1 MFNNRAGRGS
11 LMCARRVAGPRS
23 RALVVVPLLLAAALT
38 GLGPGTAFASTCGS
52 GTGQPA
58 RPGSQNRFF
67 SVAVFSCQAWAVG
80 DYVTGAG
87 DLRTLIERWNGTAWT
102 RVPSPSPASAYND
115 LFGVAATSATSAWAV
130 GEYSNHPASLAFHT
144 LAEHWNGTAWTR
156 VPSPS
161 PGGPTGDSLLHA
173 VAATSASDAW
183 AVGGYD
189 TGSGTEGRTL
199 AEHWDGTAWTR
210 VPSPTPGGT
219 TGGATLT
226 AVAATSPSDAW
237 AVGQSSVGALIEHW
251 NGTAWTQ
258 VPSPVSAAVLA
269 GVAATSARDAWA
281 VGYYHTPGALRLKT
295 LVEHWNGTAWTQV
308 PSLNPSPAPF
318 TNRLTAVAAT
328 SPSDV
333 WAVGDYISS
342 ARPHATLTLVEH
354 WNGTTWTQVPSP
366 SPSPGPGR
374 FNDLDGVAANSAS
387 NAWAVGEYVTSSQA
401 QQALAFHCC

>member
-1 MFNNRAGRGS
+1 
-11 LMCARRVAGPRS
+11 
-23 RALVVVPLLLAAALT
+23 
-38 GLGPGTAFASTCGS
+38 
-52 GTGQPA
+52 
-58 RPGSQNRFF
+58 
-67 SVAVFSCQAWAVG
+67 
-80 DYVTGAG
+80 
-87 DLRTLIERWNGTAWT
+87 
-102 RVPSPSPASAYND
+102 
-115 LFGVAATSATSAWAV
+115 
-130 GEYSNHPASLAFHT
+130 
-144 LAEHWNGTAWTR
+144 
-156 VPSPS
+156 
-161 PGGPTGDSLLHA
+161 
-173 VAATSASDAW
+173 
-183 AVGGYD
+183 
-189 TGSGTEGRTL
+189 
-199 AEHWDGTAWTR
+199 
-210 VPSPTPGGT
+210 
-219 TGGATLT
+219 
-226 AVAATSPSDAW
+226 
-237 AVGQSSVGALIEHW
+237 VGALIEHW

-258 VPSPVSAAVLA
+258 VPSPVPAGVLA

-295 LVEHWNGTAWTQV
+295 LVEHWNGTVWTQV

-387 NAWAVGEYVTSSQA
+387 DAWAVGEYVTSSQA